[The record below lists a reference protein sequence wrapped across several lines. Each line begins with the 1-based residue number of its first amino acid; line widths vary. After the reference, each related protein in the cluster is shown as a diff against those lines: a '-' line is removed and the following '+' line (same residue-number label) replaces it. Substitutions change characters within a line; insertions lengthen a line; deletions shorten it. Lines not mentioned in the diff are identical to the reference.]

1 MTPKQYENIGR
12 ALELIAQLNEQA
24 SAMYTA
30 KSELADRLGR
40 VIGNN
45 RAHEF
50 VKTQYGDFFSEL
62 HSARELIY
70 IVQSLI
76 KKERSQK

>member
-30 KSELADRLGR
+30 KRELADRLGR

-45 RAHEF
+45 RANEF
-50 VKTQYGDFFSEL
+50 VATQYGDFFTEL
-62 HSARELIY
+62 HTPRALIH

-76 KKERSQK
+76 IKERSQK